1 MKIYDDKNN
10 LLAVFIK
17 KDDIKEVRN
26 FETSNDE
33 EFQIG
38 SFNLEKNTII
48 ESHIHLNQKRII
60 SKTSEALVVIE
71 GEMEVTIYDNE
82 RKFIDKLLVQDGD
95 TILVPEKT
103 NQVYVFGSIS
113 DAGSALY
120 TKGQDFKY
128 YIDKKGGLTSN
139 ADSKNIFVLHPNGET
154 YKLKIKKNLFIY

>member
-82 RKFIDKLLVQDGD
+82 RKFIEKLLVQDGD
-95 TILVPEKT
+95 TI
-103 NQVYVFGSIS
+103 
-113 DAGSALY
+113 ALLNGGHGI
-120 TKGQDFKY
+120 KINSQCRFVEIKQGP
-128 YIDKKGGLTSN
+128 YIEEEDKVR
-139 ADSKNIFVLHPNGET
+139 F
-154 YKLKIKKNLFIY
+154 

>member
-82 RKFIDKLLVQDGD
+82 KKFIEKLLVQDGD
-95 TILVPEKT
+95 TI
-103 NQVYVFGSIS
+103 
-113 DAGSALY
+113 ALLNGGHGI
-120 TKGQDFKY
+120 KINSQCRFVEIKQGP
-128 YIDKKGGLTSN
+128 YIEEEDKVR
-139 ADSKNIFVLHPNGET
+139 F
-154 YKLKIKKNLFIY
+154 